1 MNISQ
6 EKDKIRDIIRR
17 SSLRNYFSPLIPK
30 QHKARKTEIPKKLEK
45 ININLEKLTLKLLIP
60 PKSQTLVKESEH
72 MASKPR
78 YFIQLSSKL
87 LNFPEHKATNP
98 TSSSFLHRSVE
109 VKNVSEL
116 VNPVSDKSKINNP
129 ILHSIIYENPSQQF
143 HNRHVLNNA
152 KKIKSHSQ
160 RNHKDSIK
168 SYHYPTPKPQPAEAP
183 SEGSLDAWESDYFPE
198 YF

>member
-45 ININLEKLTLKLLIP
+45 MNINLEKLTLKLLIP
-60 PKSQTLVKESEH
+60 PKIQTLVKEVQH

-87 LNFPEHKATNP
+87 LNFPGHKAENP
-98 TSSSFLHRSVE
+98 ASSSFLHSSVE

-116 VNPVSDKSKINNP
+116 GNPVSEHSKINNP
-129 ILHSIIYENPSQQF
+129 LSHSIIYENPSLQI
-143 HNRHVLNNA
+143 HNRHILSKA
-152 KKIKSHSQ
+152 KKIKSQSQ
-160 RNHKDSIK
+160 RNHKDPLN
-168 SYHYPTPKPQPAEAP
+168 SYQNPTPKSVKILQK
-183 SEGSLDAWESDYFPE
+183 SL
-198 YF
+198 